1 MYGGPRAEWV
11 DEVTNI
17 IDTDNIT
24 FIEGSVKVKG
34 NFCIDTSNDQRRLY
48 GNGLPNHK
56 IGAFGPI
63 AETNAAY
70 PYYEGLDCP
79 LGCFHSLIEIEV
91 SPYKLDI
98 TIPKNPKY
106 NAKPTCM
113 GTLTIGV
120 ATLTGAVFHLE
131 YATAANGLPN
141 NPIAFI
147 PLDSC
152 WGHPINNAYHYHA
165 KSWECFPDK
174 GEANKHSPLFG
185 YALDG
190 FGIFGPRTIGG
201 KPVTNDDLDKCHGHI
216 HKIDWDGKEVEMYH
230 YHLNTEFPYSIG
242 CFRGTPVTLNDT
254 LSTTCILEDIQIV
267 SSENMTE
274 VPIKTE
280 CL

>member
-1 MYGGPRAEWV
+1 MTGYPRAEWV

-24 FIEGSVKVKG
+24 FIEGSVEVEG
-34 NFCIDTSNDQRRLY
+34 NFCIDTSKNQRRLY

-56 IGAFGPI
+56 IGAFPI
-63 AETNAAY
+63 TQDNAAFQ
-70 PYYEGLDCP
+70 YYDGLACP
-79 LGCFHSLIEIEV
+79 LGCYDSLIEIPV
-91 SPYKLDI
+91 LPYQLDI

-106 NAKPTCM
+106 NAEPTCM

-131 YATAANGLPN
+131 YATAANGNPN

-185 YALDG
+185 YGLDG
-190 FGIFGPRTIGG
+190 FGIFGPRTLGG
-201 KPVTNDDLDKCHGHI
+201 KLVTNDDLDECHGHI
-216 HKIDWDGKEVEMYH
+216 HKIDWDGKKVKMYH

-254 LSTTCILEDIQIV
+254 LSTTCIPDDIQIV

-274 VPIKTE
+274 VLIKKE

>member
-1 MYGGPRAEWV
+1 M
-11 DEVTNI
+11 T
-17 IDTDNIT
+17 T
-24 FIEGSVKVKG
+24 
-34 NFCIDTSNDQRRLY
+34 
-48 GNGLPNHK
+48 
-56 IGAFGPI
+56 
-63 AETNAAY
+63 
-70 PYYEGLDCP
+70 
-79 LGCFHSLIEIEV
+79 
-91 SPYKLDI
+91 
-98 TIPKNPKY
+98 
-106 NAKPTCM
+106 
-113 GTLTIGV
+113 GV
-120 ATLTGAVFHLE
+120 AIVTGATYHLE
-131 YATAANGLPN
+131 YASNDTGAVN
-141 NPIAFI
+141 NPVSLL

-152 WGHPINNAYHYHA
+152 YGHPINNAYHYHA

-174 GEANKHSPLFG
+174 GKKNKHSPWFG
-185 YALDG
+185 YGLDG